1 MLAAGISIKNLR
13 LSIAYGVT
21 IFIVF
26 SFYYKKYIIKTDA
39 QGRVIL
45 NKRGFRMNV
54 RKKLSS
60 KNFFVFN
67 LVLIGAIFGFSF
79 AFLSFTCTSP
89 QSKLTVKAQENTIT
103 IPAGALET
111 AESIQTVFRAIADK
125 VVPSVVELKTV
136 SVRKQ
141 EAPNFQGIPFEFF
154 FGPQQPGENGREFR
168 SQGLGSGIIV
178 RQQND
183 TYFVLTNNHV
193 VTDGS
198 GNPVDEIRIAAGN
211 KKEYPAE
218 LVAREPRRDL
228 AMVKFNTLDK
238 LPLATLGDS
247 DLVDVGDW
255 AIAVGNPLGFE
266 SSVTMGIVSAVGRT
280 GGPGDNIN
288 DFIQTDASINQGN
301 SGGALVNIRGEVI
314 GINMWIASSTGGG
327 SMGLGFAIPINNA
340 KTVIDE
346 FINKGEVSD
355 GWLGVSLLDVDGET
369 SADMGVEGRQGAFA
383 SGVFIDSPAAKAG
396 IQPGDFITAVD
407 GREMR
412 SSRQLTRIVADLKA
426 GEKHTFTVFRDN
438 KTIDLNVTI
447 AVRNNEVAAENSKLW
462 PGLLALPLSDKIRKD
477 MQITD
482 DKIKRGLVVIQIVDK
497 SPAAIIGIQ
506 RKDIV
511 TAVNG
516 EAVNDLNTFYRVLRE
531 KAGKE
536 LWFDV
541 SRSGTNLETMKF
553 KR

>member
-1 MLAAGISIKNLR
+1 MDML
-13 LSIAYGVT
+13 
-21 IFIVF
+21 
-26 SFYYKKYIIKTDA
+26 
-39 QGRVIL
+39 
-45 NKRGFRMNV
+45 
-54 RKKLSS
+54 KKLSS
-60 KNFFVFN
+60 KNFFIFN

-89 QSKLTVKAQENTIT
+89 QSKLTARAQENSAT

-111 AESIQTVFRAIADK
+111 AEKIQSVFRAVADK
-125 VVPSVVELKTV
+125 VIPSVVELKTV

-141 EAPNFQGIPFEFF
+141 EAPNFPGVPFEFF
-154 FGPQQPGENGREFR
+154 FGPQQPGEGGREFR

-178 RQQND
+178 RQENN

-193 VTDGS
+193 VTDSG
-198 GNPVDEIRIAAGN
+198 GNPVDEIRIAAGDN
-211 KKEYPAE
+211 KEYPAE

-228 AMVKFNTLDK
+228 AMVKFTATEK
-238 LPLATLGDS
+238 FPLAVLGDS

-346 FINKGEVSD
+346 FISKGEVSD
-355 GWLGVSLLDVDGET
+355 GWLGVSLLDIDSET
-369 SADMGVEGRQGAFA
+369 STDMGFNGRQGAFA
-383 SGVFIDSPAAKAG
+383 SGVFLDSPAAKAG

-407 GREMR
+407 GKDMG

-426 GEKHTFTVFRDN
+426 GEKHSFTVLRGN
-438 KTIDLNVTI
+438 KTVELTVTI
-447 AVRNNEVAAENSKLW
+447 AVRKNEVAAENGKLW
-462 PGLLALPLSDKIRKD
+462 PGLLAMPLSDKVRKD
-477 MQITD
+477 MQLGD
-482 DKIKRGLVVIQIVDK
+482 VVKKGLVVVQVVEK
-497 SPAAIIGIQ
+497 SPAAIIGLQ
-506 RKDIV
+506 RRDII

-516 EAVNDLNTFYRVLRE
+516 EAVNDVDALYRVIRE
-531 KAGKE
+531 KADKE
-536 LWFDV
+536 LWFDI
-541 SRSGTNLETMKF
+541 SRGGTTLETMKF
-553 KR
+553 KH

>member
-1 MLAAGISIKNLR
+1 MNL
-13 LSIAYGVT
+13 
-21 IFIVF
+21 
-26 SFYYKKYIIKTDA
+26 
-39 QGRVIL
+39 
-45 NKRGFRMNV
+45 

-89 QSKLTVKAQENTIT
+89 QSKLTVKAEENPIT
-103 IPAGALET
+103 IPASALET
-111 AESIQTVFRAIADK
+111 AERIQTVFRAVADK

-141 EAPNFQGIPFEFF
+141 ETPNFPGIPFEFF
-154 FGPQQPGENGREFR
+154 FGPRQGGDEGREYR

-178 RQQND
+178 RRNKD
-183 TYFVLTNNHV
+183 VYYVLTNNHV
-193 VTDGS
+193 VTDNN
-198 GNPVDEIRIAAGN
+198 GNPVDEIRIAIN
-211 KKEYPAE
+211 DNKEYAAE
-218 LVAREPRRDL
+218 LVAREQRRDL
-228 AMVKFNTLDK
+228 AMVKFTSSDEY
-238 LPLATLGDS
+238 PLAVLGDS
-247 DLVDVGDW
+247 DMVDVGDW

-314 GINMWIASSTGGG
+314 GINMWIASSMGGG

-340 KTVIDE
+340 KSVIDE
-346 FINKGEVSD
+346 FINNGAVSD
-355 GWLGVSLLDVDGET
+355 GWLGVSLLDVDTEIAG
-369 SADMGVEGRQGAFA
+369 SMGMDGRQGAFA
-383 SGVFIDSPAAKAG
+383 SGVFIGSPAEKGG

-407 GREMR
+407 GREIR
-412 SSRQLTRIVADLKA
+412 SSRNLTRIVADLKA
-426 GEKHTFTVFRDN
+426 GKKHVFTVLRDGRSVDL
-438 KTIDLNVTI
+438 TITI
-447 AVRNNEVAAENSKLW
+447 AVRSNEVAAENGKLW
-462 PGLLALPLSDKIRKD
+462 PGVFALPINDKNIKD
-477 MQITD
+477 MQLD
-482 DKIKRGLVVIQIVDK
+482 GKIKKGLVAAQIVDK
-497 SPAAIIGIQ
+497 SPAAATGLAP
-506 RKDIV
+506 KDII

-516 EAVNDLNTFYRVLRE
+516 EEVNDLHTFYRILRE

-536 LWFDV
+536 LWFDI
-541 SRSGTNLETMKF
+541 SRGGTNLETMKY

>member
-1 MLAAGISIKNLR
+1 M
-13 LSIAYGVT
+13 
-21 IFIVF
+21 
-26 SFYYKKYIIKTDA
+26 
-39 QGRVIL
+39 
-45 NKRGFRMNV
+45 
-54 RKKLSS
+54 
-60 KNFFVFN
+60 
-67 LVLIGAIFGFSF
+67 
-79 AFLSFTCTSP
+79 
-89 QSKLTVKAQENTIT
+89 VKAQEADVA

-111 AESIQTVFRAIADK
+111 AEQIQSVFRAVADK

-141 EAPNFQGIPFEFF
+141 ETPNFPGIPCEFF
-154 FGPQQPGENGREFR
+154 FGPQQPGEGGREYR

-178 RQQND
+178 RQEND
-183 TYFVLTNNHV
+183 TYYVLTNNHV
-193 VTDGS
+193 VTDTS
-198 GNPVDEIRIAAGN
+198 NNPVDEIRIAAGDN
-211 KKEYPAE
+211 KEYPAQ
-218 LVAREPRRDL
+218 LVAREQRRDL
-228 AMVKFNTLDK
+228 AMVKFTTKDK
-238 LPLATLGDS
+238 YPLAVLGDS

-340 KTVIDE
+340 KSVIDE
-346 FINKGEVSD
+346 FISNGEVSD

-369 SADMGVEGRQGAFA
+369 SREMGIEGKQGAFA
-383 SGVFIDSPAAKAG
+383 SGVFLDSPAAKGG

-407 GREMR
+407 GKVMR
-412 SSRQLTRIVADLKA
+412 TSRQLTRAVADLKA
-426 GEKHTFTVFRDN
+426 GEKHIFTVQRGNQSVDITVN
-438 KTIDLNVTI
+438 I
-447 AVRNNEVAAENSKLW
+447 AVRNNEVAAENGKLW
-462 PGLLALPLSDKIRKD
+462 PGLMVLPLSDKARKELNV
-477 MQITD
+477 D
-482 DKIKRGLVVIQIVDK
+482 DKVKKGLIVIQVVDK
-497 SPAAIIGIQ
+497 SPSSVIGLKRGDVI
-506 RKDIV
+506 

-516 EAVNDLNTFYRVLRE
+516 EAVNDLTAFYRVLNE

-536 LWFDV
+536 LWFDI
-541 SRSGTNLETMKF
+541 SRDGTTLETMKF